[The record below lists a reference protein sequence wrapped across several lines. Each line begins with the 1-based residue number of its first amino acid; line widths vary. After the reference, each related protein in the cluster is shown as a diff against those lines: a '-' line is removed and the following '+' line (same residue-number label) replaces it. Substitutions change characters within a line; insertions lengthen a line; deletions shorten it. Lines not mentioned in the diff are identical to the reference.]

1 MTDRVRFPDAT
12 VVANVVS
19 LIVMF
24 DAEVGCSAGTLSD
37 EVARVGFHFRKW
49 R

>member
-1 MTDRVRFPDAT
+1 MTDRVRSPDAT

-24 DAEVGCSAGTLSD
+24 DAEVGVLGWHT
-37 EVARVGFHFRKW
+37 E
-49 R
+49 